1 MQRYTQGSFVLGSLA
16 SGSMAALR
24 QGMIVV
30 VCAGVVAV
38 FAHGQAAG
46 SAPQPTASAGSQ
58 ASAQP
63 GNAQAAGAQTIQMVP
78 ANAELSK
85 ALDAKKAKQ
94 GDEVDA
100 KLQDDVKGAN
110 AQELP
115 RNTVL
120 EGHIDQVQPSESKSN
135 STLVVTFDKAKL
147 KDGEELP
154 IKATVLSI
162 SQPAFE
168 SQGQQPLNQNGM
180 IPSTSANPMP
190 EPSGRSMAGGQ
201 PLQETQPL
209 SATGPSGLSAQQN
222 GVPGVTL
229 KSDLHQPMS
238 ATFTSNGRNVHLP
251 DGTRMQLAIAVIPP
265 GVHLQ

>member
-1 MQRYTQGSFVLGSLA
+1 MRLLNRGWSICVRGGTLA
-16 SGSMAALR
+16 SLSAALACAA
-24 QGMIVV
+24 VV
-30 VCAGVVAV
+30 VSI
-38 FAHGQAAG
+38 AHGQTAG
-46 SAPQPTASAGSQ
+46 SASQTPAPAGSQ
-58 ASAQP
+58 ASEQA
-63 GNAQAAGAQTIQMVP
+63 GNAPAAGARTIQMVR
-78 ANAELSK
+78 ASAELSK

-100 KLQDDVKGAN
+100 KLQDDVKGGN

-154 IKATVLSI
+154 IKATVLAIAEPVSD
-162 SQPAFE
+162 

-180 IPSTSANPMP
+180 VPSTSSNPMP
-190 EPSGRSMAGGQ
+190 ETPGRTIAGGQ

-209 SATGPSGLSAQQN
+209 SATGPSGESAQQN
-222 GVPGVTL
+222 AVPGVTL
-229 KSDLHQPMS
+229 TSDLHQHMS
-238 ATFTSNGRNVHLP
+238 ATFTSNGKNVHLP
-251 DGTRMQLAIAVIPP
+251 DGTRMQMAIAVIPP
-265 GVHLQ
+265 GVHVQ

>member
-1 MQRYTQGSFVLGSLA
+1 MLA
-16 SGSMAALR
+16 TLY
-24 QGMIVV
+24 
-30 VCAGVVAV
+30 AGLACVAV
-38 FAHGQAAG
+38 AVSVAHGQTAG
-46 SAPQPTASAGSQ
+46 SAPQATAPADSQ
-58 ASAQP
+58 A
-63 GNAQAAGAQTIQMVP
+63 GGQASGTRTIQIQMVP

-100 KLQDDVKGAN
+100 KLQDDVKGVKGGN
-110 AQELP
+110 APELP

-120 EGHIDQVQPSESKSN
+120 EGHIDQVQPSESKSD

-154 IKATVLSI
+154 IKATVLAI
-162 SQPAFE
+162 SQPLSD

-180 IPSTSANPMP
+180 VPSTSANPMP
-190 EPSGRSMAGGQ
+190 ESSGRTMAGGQ
-201 PLQETQPL
+201 AVQETQPL
-209 SATGPSGLSAQQN
+209 SATGPSGGSAQQN

-238 ATFTSNGRNVHLP
+238 ATFTSNGKNVHLP
-251 DGTRMQLAIAVIPP
+251 DGTRM
-265 GVHLQ
+265 